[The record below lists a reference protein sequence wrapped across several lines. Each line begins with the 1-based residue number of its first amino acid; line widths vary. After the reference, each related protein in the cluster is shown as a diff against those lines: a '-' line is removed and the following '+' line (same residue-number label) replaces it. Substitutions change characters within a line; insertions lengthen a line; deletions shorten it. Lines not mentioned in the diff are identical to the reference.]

1 MKIENTKHNLSVCL
15 TWLILPAYFT
25 IQFIFATI
33 HDPTVL
39 FGTIYGSYYTI
50 LANFYF
56 YLPFF
61 QQKIFNF
68 SKISRFQIDPK
79 WILVKYRGWALHF
92 SFFIFFYFIYIY
104 IYLNQS
110 FFESMVFYG
119 GSCAWLDCY
128 YSFRT
133 KCSSWKFEVWV
144 AILISCMIFIGIGFG
159 LNFIK

>member
-33 HDPTVL
+33 HDPTAL
-39 FGTIYGSYYTI
+39 FSTIYGSNCTI
-50 LANFYF
+50 SANFYL
-56 YLPFF
+56 YLLYF

-68 SKISRFQIDPK
+68 NKISGSQTDPK
-79 WILVKYRGWALHF
+79 WILVKYRGSLHF
-92 SFFIFFYFIYIY
+92 SFYLF